1 MSNLNVA
8 NDFHGLPKV
17 TTVTVTQSA
26 SILAVLVNITPLP
39 RTLPFPSTLT
49 LVSGSGPA
57 TIVTAGVVGQGAET
71 LITVAL
77 TAGVTA
83 GAVYSLP

>member
-1 MSNLNVA
+1 MSSLSVA
-8 NDFHGLPKV
+8 NDFHGLPRV
-17 TTVTVTQSA
+17 TRVTVTQSA

-39 RTLPFPSTLT
+39 RTLATASTLT
-49 LVSGSGPA
+49 LISGSGPA
-57 TIVTAGVVGQGAET
+57 TIVTAGLVGQGAET
-71 LITVAL
+71 LITVPL

>member
-1 MSNLNVA
+1 M
-8 NDFHGLPKV
+8 
-17 TTVTVTQSA
+17 TITQNA

-39 RTLPFPSTLT
+39 RTLATASTLT
-49 LVSGSGPA
+49 LISGSGPA
-57 TIVTAGVVGQGAET
+57 TITTAGIVGQGAET